1 MNTREFDRSRGVVL
15 VTDISRD
22 HGARV
27 ASEFLEAGWNVA
39 VTARTVAELVRIM
52 AGKPANRLFAIV
64 ADPADHLQADRILD
78 RVTTRFGAINR
89 VIDPAGLVS
98 AVWMQGE
105 VFEAV
110 A

>member
-1 MNTREFDRSRGVVL
+1 MNTREFDRNRGVVL

-27 ASEFLEAGWNVA
+27 ASEFLDAGWNVA

-52 AGKPANRLFAIV
+52 AGKPAHHFFAIV
-64 ADPADHLQADRILD
+64 ADPTDRFQADRILD
-78 RVTTRFGAINR
+78 RVTTRFGGINR
-89 VIDPAGLVS
+89 VVDPAGMVS
-98 AVWMQGE
+98 AAWMQGE